1 MVTMED
7 AIQHAQ
13 YVVDAGGEK
22 QQVILPFST
31 WTALIE
37 AWEQLTQ
44 MLEDQEDKTI
54 LEAWLKQRA
63 SGEVHMTSLDDFERE
78 LRADGLL

>member
-7 AIQHAQ
+7 AIQNAQ

-44 MLEDQEDKTI
+44 LLEDQEDRII
-54 LEAWLKQRA
+54 LQDWLKQRA
-63 SGEVHMTSLDDFERE
+63 DGEAHMTSLDDFEQE
-78 LRADGLL
+78 LRVDGLL

>member
-1 MVTMED
+1 MVTMEE
-7 AIQHAQ
+7 AIQNAQ
-13 YVVDAGGEK
+13 YVVDAEGEK

-44 MLEDQEDKTI
+44 QLEDQEDKDI
-54 LEAWLKQRA
+54 LRAWLKQRA
-63 SGEVHMTSLDDFERE
+63 DGEAHMTPLNDFEQE
-78 LRADGLL
+78 LRAEGLL